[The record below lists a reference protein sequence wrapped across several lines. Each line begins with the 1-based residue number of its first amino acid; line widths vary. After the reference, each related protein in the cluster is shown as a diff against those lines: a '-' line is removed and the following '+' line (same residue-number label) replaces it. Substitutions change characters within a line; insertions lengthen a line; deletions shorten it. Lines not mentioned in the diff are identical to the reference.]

1 MVREFWKHADAGLA
15 GEFARMHEGFRF
27 YTGDQWDLADLEKLQ
42 AEKRPALTINLILP
56 IVNLLSGIQRQGRQ
70 DVTVVARKGGF
81 KALASVYTQVLR
93 HCLDMADADYE
104 IADCFLDGIIGGKGW
119 LQTEIDYSD
128 DPVSGDLVVR
138 KVSPFAIREDPD
150 ATEYDLNKSGKFV
163 IHDTWMDRD
172 ALLLNYPAK
181 QADIE
186 AGGLEID
193 PASGDVA
200 GDASVSADAS
210 TRSNAH
216 LRYRVRECWW
226 KAYQKR
232 LVLINTVTGAMK
244 TVLPAQQELASAVAA
259 NSKHWVV
266 KDWVVPVLHKTVTAG
281 NLVLADS
288 EDPYHGVVRFP
299 YTRFCPFWT
308 DGYVMGVVQN
318 LTGPQ
323 QEVNK
328 RRSQA
333 LHNLNQTANSGF
345 KVKKVLNNYD
355 RHLAKFG
362 STPGVVLDESKAGGS
377 IERIEPAPLSAGHT
391 ASAQLSADD
400 MKEISGANHNLMGQ
414 VTENFA
420 ESGKAIELRQA
431 QGMKV
436 VEVVFDNFART
447 QKLMAT
453 GLVEM
458 IRFTEV
464 YSDDEIKA
472 ILSDGPDGRSQK
484 SEDRNQNKNILA
496 LLKNR
501 MVGKYG
507 ITVQSSSS
515 SPTQRYANFMN
526 VLEIARMYPERV
538 PAEAV
543 IERSDVADK
552 EKLMEQLTA
561 APGIQGDRNAGMQG
575 GKNVSI
581 QGKRKIQMS
590 RDFVNTLKSGS

>member
-1 MVREFWKHADAGLA
+1 MSEVTKLNMVRDYWKHADAALA

-27 YTGDQWDLADLEKLQ
+27 YTGDQWELADLEKL
-42 AEKRPALTINLILP
+42 AEEKRPALTINLILP

-70 DVTVVARKGGF
+70 DVTVVARKGGL
-81 KALASVYTQVLR
+81 KALASVYTQLLR
-93 HCLDMADADYE
+93 HCLDMTDADYE
-104 IADCFLDGIIGGKGW
+104 VADCFLDGIIGGKGW
-119 LQTEIDYSD
+119 LQTDVDYSD

-138 KVSPFAIREDPD
+138 KVSPFSIREDPD

-163 IHDTWMDRD
+163 IHDTWMDQD
-172 ALLLNYPAK
+172 ALLLNFPAK
-181 QADIE
+181 RADVE
-186 AGGLEID
+186 AGGLDID
-193 PASGDVA
+193 PASGDVTGA
-200 GDASVSADAS
+200 DLTGPSTSVGM
-210 TRSNAH
+210 TRW
-216 LRYRVRECWW
+216 RVRECWW
-226 KAYQKR
+226 KQFQNR
-232 LVLINTVTGAMK
+232 TVLIHTVTGAMK
-244 TVLPAQQELASAVAA
+244 TVMPEQAQLATAIAQK
-259 NSKHWVV
+259 SKHWVV
-266 KDWVVPVLHKTVTAG
+266 KDWVVPVLNKTVTAG
-281 NLVLADS
+281 NVVLADI
-288 EDPYHGVVRFP
+288 EDPYGGVVRFP

-345 KVKKVLNNYD
+345 KVKKILNNYD

-453 GLVEM
+453 GLV
-458 IRFTEV
+458 V
-464 YSDDEIKA
+464 YSDDEIRA
-472 ILSDGPDGRSQK
+472 VVTENNERIDTD
-484 SEDRNQNKNILA
+484 
-496 LLKNR
+496 LLKSR
-501 MVGKYG
+501 KVGKYG

-526 VLEIARMYPERV
+526 ILEIARMYPERV

-552 EKLMEQLTA
+552 EKLVEQLN
-561 APGIQGDRNAGMQG
+561 PSIQEYKNVGIQG
-575 GKNVSI
+575 GK
-581 QGKRKIQMS
+581 KKEKITMS
-590 RDFVNTLKSGS
+590 KDFVNVMKE

>member
-1 MVREFWKHADAGLA
+1 MTENNKLVMVKEFWRHADAGLT
-15 GEFARMHEGFRF
+15 GEFARMHEGYRF

-42 AEKRPALTINLILP
+42 EEKRPALTINLILP
-56 IVNLLSGIQRQGRQ
+56 IINLLSGIQRQGRQ
-70 DVTVVARKGGF
+70 DVTVVARKGGY

-93 HCLDMADADYE
+93 HCMDMTDADYE
-104 IADCFLDGIIGGKGW
+104 IADAFLDGIIGGKGW
-119 LQTEIDYSD
+119 LQTDVDYAD
-128 DPVSGDLVVR
+128 DPLSGDLVVR

-163 IHDTWMDRD
+163 IRDEWMDRD

-181 QADIE
+181 RADIE
-186 AGGLEID
+186 AGALDID
-193 PASGDVA
+193 PTSGDVTA
-200 GDASVSADAS
+200 ENDG
-210 TRSNAH
+210 
-216 LRYRVRECWW
+216 LRWRLRECWW
-226 KAYQKR
+226 KNFQKR
-232 LVLINTVTGAMK
+232 TVLIHTVTGAMK
-244 TVLPAQQELASAVAA
+244 PVSQAQEEVAA
-259 NSKHWVV
+259 AISKRSKHWVV
-266 KDWVVPVLHKTVTAG
+266 KDWVVPVLNKTVTAG
-281 NLVLADS
+281 NLVLEDN

-345 KVKKVLNNYD
+345 KVKKILNNYD
-355 RHLAKFG
+355 RHLATFG

-447 QKLMAT
+447 QKLMAL

-458 IRFTEV
+458 IRFTDV
-464 YSDDEIKA
+464 YTDDEIAAIVAESDEDIDLGRLKDRKA
-472 ILSDGPDGRSQK
+472 
-484 SEDRNQNKNILA
+484 
-496 LLKNR
+496 
-501 MVGKYG
+501 GKYG

-515 SPTQRYANFMN
+515 SPTVRYANFMN

-543 IERSDVADK
+543 IERSDLADK
-552 EKLMEQLTA
+552 EKLTEQLVPPERQMENEELRMKKSKGT
-561 APGIQGDRNAGMQG
+561 Q
-575 GKNVSI
+575 K
-581 QGKRKIQMS
+581 KRKIQMS
-590 RDFVNTLKSGS
+590 KDFVNVMKE